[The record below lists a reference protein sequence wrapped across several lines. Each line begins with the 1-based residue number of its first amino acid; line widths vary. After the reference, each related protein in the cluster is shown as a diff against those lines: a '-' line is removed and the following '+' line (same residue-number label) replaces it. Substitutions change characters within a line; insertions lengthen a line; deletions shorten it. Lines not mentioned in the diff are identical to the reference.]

1 LFKVIIATRKRILFE
16 GDAWSV
22 FLPGAEGEFEVME
35 FHKAILSLLKKG
47 RIVVDWKQSFS
58 IQRGVV
64 RVAEGQLA
72 AAVEE

>member
-1 LFKVIIATRKRILFE
+1 
-16 GDAWSV
+16 
-22 FLPGAEGEFEVME
+22 ME